1 MNILDEIWKEIQNCA
16 ACQIAK
22 TYVDG
27 TPMQLRNMKYK

>member
-22 TYVDG
+22 TYVGG
-27 TPMQLRNMKYK
+27 TPMQLMNMKYK